1 MGLEHGTGVV
11 CGLCLGVLPVMRTAK
26 RLINVGIRAIRSDL
40 AAYLLAVGLAFMT
53 FELVVKAITGA
64 WIPLGR

>member
-1 MGLEHGTGVV
+1 MGLERGTGVV
-11 CGLCLGVLPVMRTAK
+11 CGVYLGVLPVSRNLK
-26 RLINVGIRAIRSDL
+26 RLINAGIRAIRSDL